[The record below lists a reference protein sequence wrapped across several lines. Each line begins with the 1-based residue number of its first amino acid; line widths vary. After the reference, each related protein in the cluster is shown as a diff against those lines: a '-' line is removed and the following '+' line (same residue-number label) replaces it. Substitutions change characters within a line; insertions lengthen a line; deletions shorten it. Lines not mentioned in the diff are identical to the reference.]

1 MDAADKALLRKID
14 RTTTDTNRL
23 SKVMSPVVLLT
34 RKVAV
39 ETQKKLNLLDT
50 FLRKAWQFTRMDKV
64 VSALT
69 LVVTLHNASM
79 LARDLGETLGELT
92 SQVLNV
98 IGIRDENG
106 NALDVNGLIGSSF
119 ENLLISILGQE
130 VYSGVRQN
138 WLKANRVLQAGSQ
151 VIWTVRSIMDST
163 AEVEEWIAEN
173 LGKIGNAL
181 KKYGV
186 VGRAAYPYMSERM
199 RAQER
204 WRNKLG
210 RVTDGLESLEDT
222 ASSLYAVT
230 STVRDAQEEIG
241 ELGNNAG
248 QFLGMVTGE
257 IDPATGQP
265 YLPPEPQQPVDNAEV
280 AAAAAAAAAA
290 SQSPEIST
298 ADMNRG

>member
-14 RTTTDTNRL
+14 RTTADTNRL
-23 SKVMSPVVLLT
+23 SKVMSPVVLTTKTVLLKTQQTLT
-34 RKVAV
+34 
-39 ETQKKLNLLDT
+39 KLDE
-50 FLRKAWQFTRMDKV
+50 FSRKAWQFTRMDKV

-79 LARDLGETLGELT
+79 LTRELGETLGELT

-98 IGIRDENG
+98 IGIRDEEG
-106 NALDVNGLIGSSF
+106 NALDVNGLIGNTF
-119 ENLLISILGQE
+119 ENLIISILGAE
-130 VYSGVRQN
+130 VYAGVKLQ
-138 WLKANRVLQAGSQ
+138 WLRMNRILQAGSQ

-186 VGRAAYPYMSERM
+186 VGRSAYPYMAEKV
-199 RAQER
+199 RAQEK
-204 WRNKLG
+204 WRNRIG

-248 QFLGMVTGE
+248 QFRGMVTGE

-265 YLPPEPQQPVDNAEV
+265 YIPQQSQQPVDNAEV